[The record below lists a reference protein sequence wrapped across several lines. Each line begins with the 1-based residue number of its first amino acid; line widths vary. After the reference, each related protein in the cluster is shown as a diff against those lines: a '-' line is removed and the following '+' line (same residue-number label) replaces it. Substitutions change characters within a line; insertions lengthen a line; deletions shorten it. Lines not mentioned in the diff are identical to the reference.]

1 MLWALEVLKICSF
14 FALIMC
20 FVFQLPPAQLE
31 NALTRT
37 GALKAPLIAHAS
49 QPNIRS
55 SLPRFIR
62 KFHFL
67 LASCYFAQKVFV
79 FFNKLRQGEVGEK
92 CHLTPDLLWMYVFQI
107 CLGGSGNCTR
117 FTDFKSGTNNGSC
130 PRFSEFKPAANK
142 RSSDWTY
149 KQLR

>member
-1 MLWALEVLKICSF
+1 LDSFTSFHKDNGTRSSSGEGSNSRHGFRIMLWALEVLRICSF
-14 FALIMC
+14 SVLIMC

-62 KFHFL
+62 KFHFF
-67 LASCYFAQKVFV
+67 LAFCKSANI
-79 FFNKLRQGEVGEK
+79 FFLKKKEK
-92 CHLTPDLLWMYVFQI
+92 KEIGARRSW
-107 CLGGSGNCTR
+107 G
-117 FTDFKSGTNNGSC
+117 
-130 PRFSEFKPAANK
+130 K
-142 RSSDWTY
+142 RPSYS
-149 KQLR
+149 

>member
-1 MLWALEVLKICSF
+1 
-14 FALIMC
+14 MC

-62 KFHFL
+62 KFHFFLAFCKSANFLRKRKKKEIGVEEKLGKEAIL
-67 LASCYFAQKVFV
+67 LLI
-79 FFNKLRQGEVGEK
+79 N
-92 CHLTPDLLWMYVFQI
+92 
-107 CLGGSGNCTR
+107 
-117 FTDFKSGTNNGSC
+117 
-130 PRFSEFKPAANK
+130 
-142 RSSDWTY
+142 
-149 KQLR
+149 

>member
-1 MLWALEVLKICSF
+1 
-14 FALIMC
+14 MC

-62 KFHFL
+62 KFHFF
-67 LASCYFAQKVFV
+67 LAFCKSANI
-79 FFNKLRQGEVGEK
+79 FFLKKKEK
-92 CHLTPDLLWMYVFQI
+92 KEIGARRSW
-107 CLGGSGNCTR
+107 G
-117 FTDFKSGTNNGSC
+117 
-130 PRFSEFKPAANK
+130 K
-142 RSSDWTY
+142 RPSYS
-149 KQLR
+149 